1 MWANEYPE
9 EKPQTK
15 KILKSVKEAETR
27 CKGSCEPPVK

>member
-15 KILKSVKEAETR
+15 KILKSVKVAENR
-27 CKGSCEPPVK
+27 CKGAWGPSVK